1 MKKKYF
7 SLILAIVFIVSSFSA
22 FASPV
27 NADVTDPPPSVRIA
41 GVDLLPGG
49 VNEDYGV
56 SFSAPEGE
64 TPTLTLSNSHIPY
77 VEGEPGIQISGFD
90 NFRIVVS
97 GENTIDAGQYSTGIR
112 MEGGN
117 LTIGGDGTLT
127 ITGDRGIWM
136 DGLGI
141 ARTLAFE
148 GSVTADISKIE
159 VVAAEDNQT
168 RVAFRNT
175 VSVRLHQSR
184 QDFGNRIDIDDT
196 ATLRFAADQG
206 QVLIGSQNLVNPE
219 ETIDGFTFTEETY
232 DTPATLTLNGA
243 SIQSDEDG
251 EQGIQIS
258 GFDNFGIVVSGENT
272 INVGGPGS
280 VGILMR
286 GGNLTIGGTGSIDIT
301 GESGI
306 WMDGFTDARTLTFIG
321 SLTADINYLRL
332 EPNSEGNQTVAFFND
347 SVNVTLN
354 QSAESLAGRFT
365 KATTAQVTFDSQ
377 GGGPGPSQSVIIAG
391 QDVANEGN
399 VQGVTFTPAE
409 GEIPATLT
417 LNGLICAGTA
427 YGEGEGAG
435 VAGIRIYGFDNFR
448 IVVSGT
454 NSIDASTGHGS
465 VGILMRSGTL
475 TIEGDGTLN
484 VTGESGIWMDCM
496 PTARTLTFNGVVT
509 ADISRLRL
517 EPNSEGNQTTAA
529 FNDNVNVTLHQ
540 SESDLTGRF
549 TKAGTATVT
558 FAPGGGDPPG
568 GDGYDP
574 SQPSVFRFGADEC
587 TADPDDFE
595 GITSEQIVGSGTG
608 WEVNALP
615 PDPADPVSSVGFGV
629 TLIDYNAGP
638 IYIDNWDGFLS
649 MDGDI
654 NIGANLDGYS
664 FECHNSNIQFW
675 GLPGPD
681 SEIGAVSM
689 AGGIL
694 IDNTEFGS
702 MVYDQWQIG
711 TADQKSPVGITGMN
725 YAELVLN
732 GDIFTI
738 YTEGDAV
745 SGMTEVWVRDEAQFV
760 AYADGEGI
768 DQVGSLYALTGSSFE
783 IHYGLGESVEPVL
796 DETVNHMIMY
806 LEPKPEQL
814 DEVFPE
820 PIKYYGDANTN
831 TLIYWVDERPEYFQ
845 EAVSIPELQR
855 KYVLTDEEMDTGR
868 RYYFEST
875 ASRMT
880 RVHADDDGS
889 MEGGTI
895 LVRAANGYNDGGY
908 VVEAGSTVRVEILP
922 DAGYQYKSG
931 TLLAGNDAPIAL
943 TATADPAIYTY
954 IMPDSTMA
962 VGCEFELKSDQVV
975 ANSESIDSATAIIP
989 AGTIQNGN
997 ALFKVEDSEM
1007 TDEELA
1013 TSLNGI
1019 EDIEVGAALDLTL
1032 NQMITKDGSAVD
1044 PWLTP
1049 ITELDNAMTVSLTV
1063 DEEIQGMTGYRVFRI
1078 HEGVTEEID
1087 ATYLNGVVSFD
1098 TDRFSTYILGWDEVP
1113 TYTITYNVNGGS
1125 GLAPTPV
1132 TLPEGDEMEIAS
1144 GSGLSRTGFTFS
1156 GWNTASDGSGTSYA
1170 VNSTFT
1176 FDADT
1181 TLYAQWTVNNYTIT
1195 FNSAGGSAVA
1205 AMTAAF
1211 GSSLTAPTDP
1221 TRDGYTFAGWTPA
1234 FPETMPL
1241 NGDTL
1246 TAQWTPIPTPS
1257 ATVSYR
1263 THVQD
1268 IGWQSYVSDGAVAGT
1283 SAQSKRLEAIQIK
1296 LEGISG
1302 GIEYSTHI
1310 QDIGWQGFV
1319 ANDAMSGTSG
1329 RSKRLEAI
1337 MIRLTGAAAEVYDVY
1352 YCVHAQ
1358 DIGWLDWAKNGEASG
1373 TAGFGYRLEA
1383 IKIVLV
1389 PKDGP
1394 APGAT
1399 ERPFIQAGTVRYRTH
1414 VQDIGWQPYVSNG
1427 EVAGT
1432 SAQSK
1437 RLEAIQIKL
1446 EGISGGIEYST
1457 HIQDIGWQGF
1467 VANDA
1472 MSGTS
1477 GRSKRLEAIKIRL
1490 TGAAAEVYDVY
1501 YCVHAQDTGWL
1512 DWAKNGEAS
1521 GTAGF
1526 SYRLEAIKIV
1536 LVPKGAPAP
1545 GPTTRTFLQG

>member
-1 MKKKYF
+1 MTLETTTIQ
-7 SLILAIVFIVSSFSA
+7 S
-22 FASPV
+22 
-27 NADVTDPPPSVRIA
+27 DGD
-41 GVDLLPGG
+41 GG
-49 VNEDYGV
+49 R
-56 SFSAPEGE
+56 
-64 TPTLTLSNSHIPY
+64 
-77 VEGEPGIQISGFD
+77 GIQISGFAD
-90 NFRIVVS
+90 FRIVVS
-97 GENTIDAGQYSTGIR
+97 GENTINIGGHGSIGIL

-117 LTIGGDGTLT
+117 LTIYGDESTDNLNITSETGIRMDGWGDPRTLT
-127 ITGDRGIWM
+127 FTG
-136 DGLGI
+136 
-141 ARTLAFE
+141 F
-148 GSVTADISKIE
+148 VTADISNLFLE
-159 VVAAEDNQT
+159 PVGTEARFEDN
-168 RVAFRNT
+168 
-175 VSVRLHQSR
+175 
-184 QDFGNRIDIDDT
+184 
-196 ATLRFAADQG
+196 
-206 QVLIGSQNLVNPE
+206 
-219 ETIDGFTFTEETY
+219 
-232 DTPATLTLNGA
+232 
-243 SIQSDEDG
+243 
-251 EQGIQIS
+251 
-258 GFDNFGIVVSGENT
+258 
-272 INVGGPGS
+272 
-280 VGILMR
+280 
-286 GGNLTIGGTGSIDIT
+286 
-301 GESGI
+301 
-306 WMDGFTDARTLTFIG
+306 
-321 SLTADINYLRL
+321 
-332 EPNSEGNQTVAFFND
+332 
-347 SVNVTLN
+347 VNVTLH
-354 QSAESLAGRFT
+354 QSDSDLTGRFT
-365 KATTAQVTFDSQ
+365 ETGLARVTFDDP
-377 GGGPGPSQSVIIAG
+377 GGDPPGQSVIISG
-391 QDVANEGN
+391 QDVANGQS
-399 VQGVTFTPAE
+399 VDGVTFTAAE

-435 VAGIRIYGFDNFR
+435 VAGIQIYGFDNFR
-448 IVVSGT
+448 IVVLGT

-465 VGILMRSGTL
+465 VGILMRGGDL

-549 TKAGTATVT
+549 TKAGTVTVT

-595 GITSEQIVGSGTG
+595 GITSEQIVDSGTG

-1078 HEGVTEEID
+1078 HEGVTDEID
-1087 ATYLNGVVSFD
+1087 VTYTDGVLSFD
-1098 TDRFSTYILGWDEVP
+1098 TDRFSTYILGYAL
-1113 TYTITYNVNGGS
+1113 T
-1125 GLAPTPV
+1125 PTP
-1132 TLPEGDEMEIAS
+1132 P
-1144 GSGLSRTGFTFS
+1144 
-1156 GWNTASDGSGTSYA
+1156 
-1170 VNSTFT
+1170 
-1176 FDADT
+1176 
-1181 TLYAQWTVNNYTIT
+1181 
-1195 FNSAGGSAVA
+1195 
-1205 AMTAAF
+1205 
-1211 GSSLTAPTDP
+1211 PTP
-1221 TRDGYTFAGWTPA
+1221 TPTP
-1234 FPETMPL
+1234 PP
-1241 NGDTL
+1241 
-1246 TAQWTPIPTPS
+1246 TPTPTPPPTPTPTPPPTPTPTPPPTPTPTPPPS
-1257 ATVSYR
+1257 ATVRYRTHVQDVGWQGYVSNGALSGTSGQSKRLEAINIKLEGVSGGIEYR

-1268 IGWQSYVSDGAVAGT
+1268 IGWQGFVANNALSGT
-1283 SAQSKRLEAIQIK
+1283 SGQSKRLEAIQIRLTGEAANLYDVYYRVHAQDTGWLDWAK
-1296 LEGISG
+1296 NGASSGTAGYSRRLEAIEIKLVAKGGAAPGATTRPFIQNGEPIPSTGGSVLYKTHVQDVGWQAYVSDGAASGTSGQSKRLEGIQIKLNNIAG

-1329 RSKRLEAI
+1329 
-1337 MIRLTGAAAEVYDVY
+1337 
-1352 YCVHAQ
+1352 Q
-1358 DIGWLDWAKNGEASG
+1358 
-1373 TAGFGYRLEA
+1373 
-1383 IKIVLV
+1383 
-1389 PKDGP
+1389 
-1394 APGAT
+1394 
-1399 ERPFIQAGTVRYRTH
+1399 
-1414 VQDIGWQPYVSNG
+1414 
-1427 EVAGT
+1427 
-1432 SAQSK
+1432 
-1437 RLEAIQIKL
+1437 
-1446 EGISGGIEYST
+1446 
-1457 HIQDIGWQGF
+1457 
-1467 VANDA
+1467 
-1472 MSGTS
+1472 
-1477 GRSKRLEAIKIRL
+1477 SKRLEAIKIRL
-1490 TGAAAEVYDVY
+1490 TGAAAEAYDVY

-1512 DWAKNGEAS
+1512 DWAKNGEAA

-1545 GPTTRTFLQG
+1545 GPTARAFVQG